1 MDLIESKN
9 GTKWLILKRLMRFH
23 PALCTSQIL
32 CYMDKTGPPDG
43 ENIKKRILT
52 RSLLFPTHYG
62 TFKNIISL
70 RNTFMSLF
78 FNTYIQHIYYKLIE
92 KF

>member
-1 MDLIESKN
+1 MDIIESKN
-9 GTKWLILKRLMRFH
+9 GTKWLILKRLMRFR

-52 RSLLFPTHYG
+52 RSLLFPKHYG
-62 TFKNIISL
+62 RHFQKYYFIKK
-70 RNTFMSLF
+70 
-78 FNTYIQHIYYKLIE
+78 YIYELVFQHIYYKLIE